1 MEGMGS
7 VQLELLIKKME
18 LELIKLIRYS
28 DDLLMVKSIV
38 GKS

>member
-1 MEGMGS
+1 VEGMGS